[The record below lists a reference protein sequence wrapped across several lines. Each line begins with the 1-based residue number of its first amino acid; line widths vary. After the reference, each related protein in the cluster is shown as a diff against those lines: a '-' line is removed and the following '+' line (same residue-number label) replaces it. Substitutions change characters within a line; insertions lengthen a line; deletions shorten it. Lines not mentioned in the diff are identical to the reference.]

1 MLADK
6 LSTLSEKVNGCKIN
20 SLVQSLDKKDAE
32 ALIGAIKNPNL
43 SARGISGAL
52 ASEGLS
58 VGRSDVSAVVASG
71 HGVGRLGHGH
81 GHRHGHTDC

>member
-1 MLADK
+1 MIADK
-6 LSTLSEKVNGCKIN
+6 LGTLSEKVNGCKIN

-58 VGRSDVSAVVASG
+58 VGRDSILKSRTCLLNPNMCKCGLFAQEG
-71 HGVGRLGHGH
+71 K
-81 GHRHGHTDC
+81 